1 MAFMLV
7 MVGVFCI
14 IYMKPPIFK
23 QMRYDYVYLLIVLIL
38 LSIIV
43 INGTFIDLMSDGLL
57 VTLTLMLMILSPLY
71 VKTFS
76 AIGNKGEQNA

>member
-7 MVGVFCI
+7 MVGIFCI

-57 VTLTLMLMILSPLY
+57 VTLTLMILSPLY

-76 AIGNKGEQNA
+76 AIGNKGEQNT